1 MENVKLVLSDAQG
14 ATPTINFIHGTAPK
28 QLDAIDDRARPT
40 SHTGTISTPA
50 IILLHPNKHY
60 DTLKTVVNIDRQ
72 KRIISAESAP
82 GEYMNHKVSGSIDL
96 NPDLDK
102 LKINQAYAF
111 RRDDFYRFLKTESR
125 FFPDKA
131 THAKLVAAVKDFQ
144 ATAAIDFKN
153 TTADRGNKDDKF
165 KKEVK
170 APDMP
175 QAIIVEIAVFK
186 GENKVKMILD
196 VQFDTVDNNVAF
208 WFESSE
214 LNEAVE
220 NETERRLNDELK
232 LITDAGFKVIEK

>member
-1 MENVKLVLSDAQG
+1 MENVNLVLSDSQG
-14 ATPTINFIHGTAPK
+14 SSPTITFIHGTSPK
-28 QLDAIDDRARPT
+28 QLDAIDDRPKPT
-40 SHTGTISTPA
+40 SHSGTISTPA
-50 IILLHPNKHY
+50 IILLHPNKHF
-60 DTLKTVVNIDRQ
+60 DTTKTVVKLDR
-72 KRIISAESAP
+72 KDRIISAESAP
-82 GEYMNHKVSGSIDL
+82 GEYMNHRVSGSIDL

-102 LKINQAYAF
+102 LKINHAYAF

-125 FFPDKA
+125 FFTDKA
-131 THAKLVAAVKDFQ
+131 SHAKLVAAVKDFQ

-175 QAIIVEIAVFK
+175 QSILVEIAVFK
-186 GENKVKMILD
+186 GENKVKMVLD

-214 LNEAVE
+214 LNEAIE
-220 NETERRLNDELK
+220 DETERRLKDELK